1 MTIRQERHYDS
12 DLLGSTMLRMRNA
25 IVPLFT
31 YANATGVSNGTDQT
45 EDTVKSF
52 SIPAN
57 TFSAQYP
64 TTGGD
69 IRQGGLI
76 GVSMYAWG
84 SFATSG
90 DTKQAKL
97 YFGSEVIG
105 TGAVTTSNKNWFLE
119 MAVFRTG
126 TSLFNVLGNGQG
138 DTTPLTPYMSLG
150 ASETETAAI
159 VAKVTIQNT
168 SNNVIAATLNAF
180 VIWAIEQ

>member
-12 DLLGSTMLRMRNA
+12 DLMGSVMLRMRNA
-25 IVPLFT
+25 IVPMFT
-31 YANATGVSNGTDQT
+31 YANATGVANGADQT

-57 TFSAQYP
+57 TFSAQFP
-64 TTGGD
+64 AGGD

-76 GVSMYAWG
+76 GVTMYAWG

-90 DTKQAKL
+90 DTKTVKL
-97 YFGSEVIG
+97 YFGSEVIS

-119 MAVFRTG
+119 LAVFRTG

-159 VAKVTIQNT
+159 VAKVTVQNT
-168 SNNVIAATLNAF
+168 SNNVTAATLNAF
-180 VIWAIEQ
+180 VVWAIEQ